1 MNQDDAMSSKLIIVI
16 LTTFSLNVCTTMR
29 PMETDDSRLGDQL
42 ESQDHL
48 VVYEKSGRIIDM
60 TFTESDDEAIY
71 GVLSNDPRTLVEV
84 DLGDIERIEVEKIDG
99 VKTTFA
105 IVGGTIVIVPLAV
118 IAVLTGAMFQQ

>member
-16 LTTFSLNVCTTMR
+16 LTTFSLTACTTMR
-29 PMETDDSRLGDQL
+29 PMETDDSSLADQL

>member
-1 MNQDDAMSSKLIIVI
+1 MSSKLIIVI
-16 LTTFSLNVCTTMR
+16 LTTFSLTACTTMR
-29 PMETDDSRLGDQL
+29 PMETDDSSLADQL